1 VSKRTPFRGALLGLI
16 AHRPMSGYDLAKV
29 FDSTLANV
37 WSAKHS
43 QIYPE
48 LMTMLDDGVV
58 EVRDAGSRGRKEY
71 AITDRG
77 RQELVAWLASALPTS
92 RLVRNEALL
101 RTFFLGVLPFEE
113 ARGLLRTERERH
125 AERLAAYLAEQE
137 GPVSRSGVW
146 TGHIPLEAGVRYE
159 RMMVEWAEW
168 ALEELE
174 RLHRERDGSRFAGA
188 GTSDSARRPSC

>member
-1 VSKRTPFRGALLGLI
+1 MSRRAPFRGALLGLL

-48 LMTMLDDGVV
+48 LTSMLEDGLV
-58 EVRDAGSRGRKEY
+58 EVRAAGSRRRKEY

-77 RQELVAWLASALPTS
+77 REELMAWLTDSLPT
-92 RLVRNEALL
+92 RGIVRNDAML
-101 RTFFLGVLPFEE
+101 RTFFLGVLPLEE
-113 ARGLLRTERERH
+113 GQALLRRERERH
-125 AERLAAYLAEQE
+125 ANRLADYLAEQAVE
-137 GPVSRSGVW
+137 ANPSGGW
-146 TGHIPLEAGVRYE
+146 TGPIPLEAGVRYE

-168 ALEELE
+168 AIGELE
-174 RLHRERDGSRFAGA
+174 RLHGERAVVSSRAGR
-188 GTSDSARRPSC
+188 D

>member
-1 VSKRTPFRGALLGLI
+1 
-16 AHRPMSGYDLAKV
+16 MSGYDLAKV

-48 LMTMLDDGVV
+48 LMSMLDDGVV
-58 EVRDAGSRGRKEY
+58 EARDAGSRGRKEY

-77 RQELVAWLASALPTS
+77 REELVVWLASAPPNA

-113 ARGLLRTERERH
+113 ARGLLRAERERH
-125 AERLAAYLAEQE
+125 AERLAAYLEEQE

-174 RLHRERDGSRFAGA
+174 RLHRELNGARFAGA
-188 GTSDSARRPSC
+188 GTSDV